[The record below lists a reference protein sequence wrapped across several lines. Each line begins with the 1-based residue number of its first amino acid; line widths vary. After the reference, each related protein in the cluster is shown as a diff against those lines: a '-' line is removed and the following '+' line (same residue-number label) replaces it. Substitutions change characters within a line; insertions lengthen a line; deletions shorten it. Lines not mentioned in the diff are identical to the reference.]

1 MLYDNELYQNQ
12 MGEMKV
18 LLQNVQSEREELK
31 NKA

>member
-1 MLYDNELYQNQ
+1 MLSDNELYQNQ

-18 LLQNVQSEREELK
+18 LLQNVQSELEELK